1 MNKCS
6 NMTEERLDEML
17 KDALN
22 SEKSIE
28 EDNLRPPVINTYGLE
43 KERLRREKKLLITI
57 TSITAVILTFSLAI
71 CGWFITKIY
80 SVQIH
85 ELITKWRKTSL
96 YLSVSSI
103 IAEYGTEI
111 KAALVS
117 MLLIFILS
125 FLLSSVLLVKNK
137 NKLLH
142 QH

>member
-1 MNKCS
+1 MSKCS

-17 KDALN
+17 KYALN
-22 SEKSIE
+22 SEKSID

-80 SVQIH
+80 SVQIQ
-85 ELITKWRKTSL
+85 ELAAEWRKTSL
-96 YLSVSSI
+96 YLSISSI